1 MRKYLFHGRYTPDGY
16 KGLLQEGGTVR
27 IDAAKQALG
36 SVGGFLEAFYYSC
49 DEEDFYIIVNL
60 PDYVSAMAVTL
71 AGNVSATFSI
81 LTFSGYTVMLMVHVP
96 PPKPVFETLAVMSTT
111 V

>member
-1 MRKYLFHGRYTPDGY
+1 MHKYLFHGRYTAEGY
-16 KGLLQEGGTVR
+16 KGLLEEGGCAR

-36 SVGGFLEAFYYSC
+36 SVGGSLEVFYYSC

-71 AGNVSATFSI
+71 AGNVSGTFGIRATEL
-81 LTFSGYTVMLMVHVP
+81 LTPAEMDMAVKKSVDFRP
-96 PPKPVFETLAVMSTT
+96 PGR
-111 V
+111 